1 MDYAGRTRCGE
12 TEDDG
17 MKAYQSPVIEQL
29 TNDPVLAQTLSAY
42 EHILRSGEFGHL
54 QTGPNGLSTL
64 RLPDGRVVYVDRNG
78 NIVNVVG

>member
-1 MDYAGRTRCGE
+1 
-12 TEDDG
+12 

-29 TNDPVLAQTLSAY
+29 TNDPAVLSAY
-42 EHILRSGEFGHL
+42 EHILMSGERGHL

-78 NIVNVVG
+78 NIVNVIG

>member
-1 MDYAGRTRCGE
+1 MRKK
-12 TEDDG
+12 EDDG

-29 TNDPVLAQTLSAY
+29 TNDPAVLSAY
-42 EHILRSGEFGHL
+42 EHILMSGERGHL

-78 NIVNVVG
+78 NIVNVIG

>member
-1 MDYAGRTRCGE
+1 
-12 TEDDG
+12 

-29 TNDPVLAQTLSAY
+29 TNDPAVLSAY
-42 EHILRSGEFGHL
+42 EHILMSGEFGHL

-78 NIVNVVG
+78 NIVNVIG